1 MRIELA
7 FVTPRRQ
14 RLKSSPAQ
22 TLLDEYMKRAA
33 RYTPV
38 QAVAYESEDALIAAL
53 DRAAARTPGT
63 LILLDSRGQSLSSEM
78 IAERLGGFRDN
89 GAQQLTFAIG
99 PHDGWSASSW
109 NRATLRLSLGPITL
123 PHELALVVLAEQV
136 YRALSILAGHPYHS
150 GHA

>member
-22 TLLDEYMKRAA
+22 ALLDDYLKRAA

-38 QAVAYESEDALIAAL
+38 QAVAYESEAALLAAL
-53 DRAAARTPGT
+53 DRSTTRTQTT
-63 LILLDSRGQSLSSEM
+63 LVLLDSRGQSLSSEA
-78 IAERLGGFRDN
+78 IAERLGALRDA

-99 PHDGWSASSW
+99 PHDGWSASAW
-109 NRATLRLSLGPITL
+109 NRASLRLSLGPITL
-123 PHELALVVLAEQV
+123 PHELALVVLGEQV
-136 YRALSILAGHPYHS
+136 YRALSILAGHPYHG